1 MRTVA
6 IVNQK
11 GGCGKTTSA
20 LSIAGYLAHC
30 GYRTLLVDTDPQGH
44 CAAGLAIPEQRI
56 DLDVGDAM
64 LADDDNPPDNTRLL
78 WRASRLLDLLPARM
92 TLAGLESSRG
102 GLSDRPDREQRLRA
116 ALNRLRPD
124 YDACVIDCSPSIG
137 LLTFNALIA
146 ADAAL
151 IPVDTS
157 FFALQ
162 GATRQL
168 STIAAVARRLGREL
182 PTWVL
187 PTIHDTDSALAE
199 DLLEEL
205 RRRFGAKVA
214 PNPVRRDSALRE
226 AASFGQPIIDYAPDA
241 PGAQDY
247 AAITQWLIDRLRI
260 NRADQPAP
268 KLPTTPVA
276 APAGEITPKPVSA
289 ATIPA
294 ESIRSDSAQQLDPS
308 GPDPSDPGQSQGPAR
323 AERLAQTTEQLRS
336 HVDRLSGGQ
345 TELIEPETPDGTEL
359 IEPET
364 PDGAASTQPV
374 RVPTRPATAVRLIT
388 DNDRPTEVHPSARR
402 MLGVTITPQ
411 GVLFLQP
418 VTAGARLFVAG
429 DFNGWSIT
437 SHPLK
442 LNRAL
447 GVYECCVPLPEG
459 VHPYKLVVDGRWIN
473 DPYNP
478 ERVSDGKDGHN
489 TILRVPTGKAATPN
503 TASGDAQVLPN
514 PDANGDPKVV
524 IQASSAT
531 PPIPKSGT

>member
-1 MRTVA
+1 VRTVA

-20 LSIAGYLAHC
+20 LSIAGYLAHR
-30 GYRTLLVDTDPQGH
+30 GYRTMLVDTDPQGH

-64 LADDDNPPDNTRLL
+64 LAEDDQPLDTSRML

-92 TLAGLESSRG
+92 TLAGLESARG
-102 GLSDRPDREQRLRA
+102 GLSDRADREQRLKI
-116 ALNRLRPD
+116 ALDRLGPE

-226 AASFGQPIIDYAPDA
+226 AASFGQPIVEYAPEA

-247 AAITQWLIDRLRI
+247 AAITQWLIERLGIR
-260 NRADQPAP
+260 RTGQPAP
-268 KLPTTPVA
+268 SLPIPHGTTPTSQASPNVA
-276 APAGEITPKPVSA
+276 EPAPDPVAPDPVAGLG
-289 ATIPA
+289 
-294 ESIRSDSAQQLDPS
+294 RSDSGEALAPRGAPAAAQKL
-308 GPDPSDPGQSQGPAR
+308 
-323 AERLAQTTEQLRS
+323 AETTAQLRS
-336 HVDRLSGGQ
+336 HVGRLSGGQ
-345 TELIEPETPDGTEL
+345 TELIEPKDPSSETAVPL
-359 IEPET
+359 QR
-364 PDGAASTQPV
+364 GAT
-374 RVPTRPATAVRLIT
+374 VRLIT
-388 DNDRPTEVHPSARR
+388 DEDRPSQVHPSARR
-402 MLGVTITPQ
+402 MLGVTVTPQ

-418 VTAGARLFVAG
+418 VTAGTRLFVAG
-429 DFNGWSIT
+429 EFNGWSIT
-437 SHPLK
+437 SHPMR
-442 LNRAL
+442 LNRSL
-447 GVYECCVPLPEG
+447 GVYELCVPMPEG
-459 VHPYKLVVDGRWIN
+459 RHAYKLLIDGRWSN
-473 DPYNP
+473 DPFNP
-478 ERVSDGKDGHN
+478 ERTPDDSGGHN
-489 TILRVPTGKAATPN
+489 SLVRV
-503 TASGDAQVLPN
+503 TASSKDAGASAAQSLR
-514 PDANGDPKVV
+514 DAGATATGPVV
-524 IQASSAT
+524 IQAGAGASPIST
-531 PPIPKSGT
+531 PAPKHAP